1 VRRAFAC
8 IALAFAVGLAAG
20 PGQTAEPVAPS
31 FTSWSGTAVI
41 KAKLPGESVAG
52 EVDLDV
58 HFGPN
63 GGLGLAADEFLIVAD
78 DGEETLDVTGTYAV
92 NEKGQPVLTLDTT
105 ALATEL
111 HALVVH
117 VCEDVLVLGAECD
130 ILDVLD
136 VVLDP
141 TKLKTKVKTRSDD
154 EDGAELALNAKL
166 PFLLTNGGGSIKLTV
181 SLKTSPPAQLV
192 K

>member
-8 IALAFAVGLAAG
+8 IALGLAVAAA
-20 PGQTAEPVAPS
+20 PARAAEPVPPTG
-31 FTSWSGTAVI
+31 TSWSGTAFI
-41 KAKLPGESVAG
+41 KAKLPGESVDG
-52 EVDLDV
+52 LLELTVL
-58 HFGPN
+58 FGPN
-63 GGLGLAADEFLIVAD
+63 GGFGLDANEFLIVAD
-78 DGEETLDVTGTYAV
+78 DGEETLDITGTYAV
-92 NEKGQPVLTLDTT
+92 DEKGQPVLTLDTT

-117 VCEDVLVLGAECD
+117 VCEDILVLGAECD
-130 ILDVLD
+130 ILDILG

-141 TKLKTKVKTRSDD
+141 AKLKTKVKTRSDD
-154 EDGAELALNAKL
+154 EDGADLALSAKL
-166 PFLLTNGGGSIKLTV
+166 PFLLTNGGGEIKLTV